1 MPIRMTDDDDANS
14 GYSGNQEDK
23 IGGGGN
29 GGGGGFP
36 GGALIG
42 MLLPLLMR
50 NPKLLIPAIII
61 GGLFFF
67 FKGGCSGGGTDNKV
81 IVNPNKSSYGTGATL
96 DSKVYDSTD
105 VYASLSPDEQ
115 SLLPERVSLER
126 FAPSP
131 GDQGQQGSCV
141 GWGSAYCAQTI
152 LQSVSLQQNPEQI
165 KFSPAFAYNQIGLEG
180 CQGTYIDRAMDLM
193 TERGGVPFNKFPYD
207 ENSCSK
213 QPDNYVLKEAEVFKI
228 KGANRLSISGE
239 DYTCDVNAMRENLAH
254 NAPVVIGMMVGGT
267 FMQEMEGKE
276 AWIPTNSDYNQS
288 GFGGHCMCVIGYD
301 DYKFENDGG
310 FLIQNSWGPRWG
322 KNGRAWVSYKD
333 FVQFANEAYG
343 VYPLPDKAN
352 ETRLSCAIGLV
363 DKDTKQM
370 YPLVSK
376 GNNLYAVNG
385 SMKIG
390 AKFKVQLKN
399 NIECYVYVFGK
410 EVDNSSYVLFP
421 YTPKHSA
428 YCGITGT
435 RVFPRDK
442 SMTPDDKG
450 NKDYIAVVVSKKA
463 LDFKTLNEKFNSNKT
478 ADFQQRINEVLA
490 NDIITNVQFK
500 NDTRINFVADTKDKS
515 IIPFIIEIQKQ

>member
-14 GYSGNQEDK
+14 GYSGNQDDK
-23 IGGGGN
+23 RGGGN

-36 GGALIG
+36 GGGLIA
-42 MLLPLLMR
+42 MILPLLMR

-67 FKGGCSGGGTDNKV
+67 FKGGCGGNDSKV

-96 DSKVYDSTD
+96 DPKVYDSTD

-115 SLLPERVSLER
+115 AQLPERVSLEQY
-126 FAPSP
+126 APSA

-152 LQSVSLQQNPEQI
+152 LHSVANRQNPEQL

-180 CQGTYIDRAMDLM
+180 CQGTYIDRAMDLL
-193 TERGGVPFNKFPYD
+193 TEKGGVPFNKFPYD
-207 ENSCSK
+207 ENTCTK
-213 QPDNYVLKEAEVFKI
+213 QPDNYVLQEASQFKI
-228 KGANRLSISGE
+228 KGANRLSVSGD

-254 NAPVVIGMMVGGT
+254 NAPVVIGMSVGGS
-267 FMQEMEGKE
+267 FMQDMEGKE
-276 AWIPTNSDYNQS
+276 AWMPSNSDYNKS
-288 GFGGHCMCVIGYD
+288 GFGGHCMCIIGYD
-301 DYKFENDGG
+301 DYKFEKDGG
-310 FLIQNSWGPRWG
+310 FLIQNSWGPKWG
-322 KNGRAWVSYKD
+322 KNGRAWISYSD

-343 VYPLPDKAN
+343 VYPMPDKAN

-370 YPLVSK
+370 YPLVNK
-376 GNNLYAVNG
+376 GNNVYAVNG
-385 SMKIG
+385 NMKIG
-390 AKFKVQLKN
+390 SKFKIQLKN

-463 LDFKTLNEKFNSNKT
+463 LDFKTLNQQFNANKT

-490 NDIITNVQFK
+490 SNIITNVQFN
-500 NDTRINFVADTKDKS
+500 NDTRINFVADTKEKS
-515 IIPFIIEIQKQ
+515 VLPFIIEIQKN